1 MRTPRVLIEHTK
13 IHVYQSLYISA
24 ARLWM
29 HWDKI
34 MWIPFTAK
42 EALIRTNWTVS
53 KQKETICGKN
63 RKKKQIPIL
72 NIFMALSSIL
82 SCVRSDLWF
91 AKNVKFDDTT
101 FILRKLEGFII
112 INEIVH
118 QMKLRLDENIWE
130 WQYGLVKPR

>member
-1 MRTPRVLIEHTK
+1 M
-13 IHVYQSLYISA
+13 
-24 ARLWM
+24 
-29 HWDKI
+29 
-34 MWIPFTAK
+34 
-42 EALIRTNWTVS
+42 S

-101 FILRKLEGFII
+101 FILRKLEGFFI

-130 WQYGLVKPR
+130 

>member
-34 MWIPFTAK
+34 MWIPFTVK

-101 FILRKLEGFII
+101 FILRKLEGFFI

-130 WQYGLVKPR
+130 WQYGLVKSR

>member
-34 MWIPFTAK
+34 MWIPFTVK

-82 SCVRSDLWF
+82 ACVRSDLWF

-101 FILRKLEGFII
+101 FILRKLEGFFI

-130 WQYGLVKPR
+130 WQYGLVKSR